1 MKARS
6 RRIWLATALAATGIA
21 AVFAP
26 PLAAP
31 GASPVAAAGSASLD
45 LPVARVAASIF
56 ASPLSQDAGI
66 HERTDDDNLETMRA
80 FVTEPPAA
88 PLVPPAPAVQP
99 APVQPVV
106 AEVSRVPPPPAF
118 RVVGRYRD
126 GDQTRLF
133 VVVDGHNLVVGK
145 GEKIGGDYPVDAI
158 SDTELTVHY
167 LPMDVAQAIA
177 LNGLN

>member
-1 MKARS
+1 
-6 RRIWLATALAATGIA
+6 
-21 AVFAP
+21 
-26 PLAAP
+26 
-31 GASPVAAAGSASLD
+31 
-45 LPVARVAASIF
+45 
-56 ASPLSQDAGI
+56 
-66 HERTDDDNLETMRA
+66 MRA
-80 FVTEPPAA
+80 FVAEPPAA
-88 PLVPPAPAVQP
+88 PPAAQAPAVQP
-99 APVQPVV
+99 APVQAVP
-106 AEVSRVPPPPAF
+106 AEAPKVPPPPAF

-145 GEKIGGDYPVDAI
+145 GEKIGGDYQVDAI